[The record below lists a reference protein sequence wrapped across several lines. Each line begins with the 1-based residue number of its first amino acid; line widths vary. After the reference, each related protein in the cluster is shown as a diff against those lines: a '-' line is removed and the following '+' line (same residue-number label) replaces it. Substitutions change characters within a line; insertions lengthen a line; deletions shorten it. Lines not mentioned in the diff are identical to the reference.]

1 MAEMASSCFSE
12 PKEVVMFKK
21 FILAAILTFI
31 FSVPAMAAGI
41 GWSSDYAMKDNV
53 NMISGSDNM
62 NGSAG
67 VFIGTIGEVKLESG
81 KKLIGLGGASFHVGD
96 TGSLV
101 FTAVPLT
108 LFDDVVQLGVSADL
122 SDFRWNDPEDYLFS
136 VGFSASGLVN
146 KLWK

>member
-1 MAEMASSCFSE
+1 
-12 PKEVVMFKK
+12 MFKNLIVAL
-21 FILAAILTFI
+21 FAVLVM
-31 FSVPAMAAGI
+31 SVPAMAASLT
-41 GWSSDYAMKDNV
+41 WSSDYAMKDNI

-81 KKLIGLGGASFHVGD
+81 KKLLGLGGASFHVGD
-96 TGSLV
+96 TGNLV

-136 VGFSASGLVN
+136 VGFSASGLVT
-146 KLWK
+146 KMWK

>member
-1 MAEMASSCFSE
+1 MAEMAYSFFTQ

-41 GWSSDYAMKDNV
+41 GWSSDYAMKDNINV
-53 NMISGSDNM
+53 ISRSSNM

-81 KKLIGLGGASFHVGD
+81 KKLIGLGGASFHVG
-96 TGSLV
+96 
-101 FTAVPLT
+101 
-108 LFDDVVQLGVSADL
+108 
-122 SDFRWNDPEDYLFS
+122 
-136 VGFSASGLVN
+136 
-146 KLWK
+146 

>member
-1 MAEMASSCFSE
+1 
-12 PKEVVMFKK
+12 MFKNLIVAL
-21 FILAAILTFI
+21 FAVLV
-31 FSVPAMAAGI
+31 FSVPAMAADLN
-41 GWSSDYAMKDNV
+41 WSSDYAMKDNI
-53 NMISGSDNM
+53 NMIAGSDNM

-101 FTAVPLT
+101 FTAVPVT
-108 LFDDVVQLGVSADL
+108 LFDDVIQLGVSADL

-136 VGFSASGLVN
+136 VGFSASGLVT

>member
-1 MAEMASSCFSE
+1 
-12 PKEVVMFKK
+12 MFKNLIVAL
-21 FILAAILTFI
+21 FAVLVM
-31 FSVPAMAAGI
+31 SVPATAAGI
-41 GWSSDYAMKDNV
+41 GWSSDYAMKDNI

-96 TGSLV
+96 TGNLV
-101 FTAVPLT
+101 FTAVPVT
-108 LFDDVVQLGVSADL
+108 LFDDVIQLGVSADL

-136 VGFSASGLVN
+136 VGFSASGLVT

>member
-1 MAEMASSCFSE
+1 MLNL
-12 PKEVVMFKK
+12 
-21 FILAAILTFI
+21 ILALFAILVM
-31 FSVPAMAAGI
+31 SAPAMAADLT
-41 GWSSDYAMKDNV
+41 WSSDYAMKDNI
-53 NMISGSDNM
+53 NIISGSDNM

-67 VFIGTIGEVKLESG
+67 VFLGTIGEVKLESG
-81 KKLIGLGGASFHVGD
+81 KKLLGLGGVSFHVGD
-96 TGSLV
+96 TGNLV

-136 VGFSASGLVN
+136 VGFSASGLVD

>member
-1 MAEMASSCFSE
+1 
-12 PKEVVMFKK
+12 MFKNLIVAL
-21 FILAAILTFI
+21 FAVLIMSA
-31 FSVPAMAAGI
+31 SAMAADLT
-41 GWSSDYAMKDNV
+41 WSSDYAMKDNINV
-53 NMISGSDNM
+53 ISGSDNM

-136 VGFSASGLVN
+136 VGFSASGLVT
-146 KLWK
+146 KLWE

>member
-1 MAEMASSCFSE
+1 
-12 PKEVVMFKK
+12 MFKNL
-21 FILAAILTFI
+21 ILAIAIVSAI
-31 FSVPAMAAGI
+31 SGVSMAADLK
-41 GWSSDYAMKDNV
+41 WSQDYAMKDN
-53 NMISGSDNM
+53 ISILSGSDDL

-81 KKLIGLGGASFHVGD
+81 KKLLGLGGASFHIGDSGNMVVGI
-96 TGSLV
+96 
-101 FTAVPLT
+101 VPIT
-108 LFDDVVQLGVSADL
+108 LFDDVVQLGVSMDM

>member
-1 MAEMASSCFSE
+1 
-12 PKEVVMFKK
+12 MFKN
-21 FILAAILTFI
+21 FIVALFAVLVM
-31 FSVPAMAAGI
+31 SVPAMAADLT
-41 GWSSDYAMKDNV
+41 WSSDYAMKDNI
-53 NMISGSDNM
+53 NMIAGSDNM

-81 KKLIGLGGASFHVGD
+81 KKLLGLGGASFHVGD

-101 FTAVPLT
+101 FTVVPLT
-108 LFDDVVQLGVSADL
+108 LFDDVVQIGVSADL

-136 VGFSASGLVN
+136 VGFSASGLVT

>member
-1 MAEMASSCFSE
+1 
-12 PKEVVMFKK
+12 MFKNLIVAL
-21 FILAAILTFI
+21 FAVLIMSA
-31 FSVPAMAAGI
+31 SAMAADLT
-41 GWSSDYAMKDNV
+41 WSSDYAMKDNI

-96 TGSLV
+96 TGNLV
-101 FTAVPLT
+101 FTAVPVT
-108 LFDDVVQLGVSADL
+108 LFDDVIQLGVSADL

>member
-1 MAEMASSCFSE
+1 
-12 PKEVVMFKK
+12 MFKRL
-21 FILAAILTFI
+21 ILAAILTVLL
-31 FSVPAMAAGI
+31 SVPAMAADLS
-41 GWSSDYAMKDNV
+41 WSSDYTMKDNI

-62 NGSAG
+62 DGSAG

-81 KKLIGLGGASFHVGD
+81 KKLLGLGGASFHVGD
-96 TGSLV
+96 TGNLV

-122 SDFRWNDPEDYLFS
+122 SDFKWNDPEDYLFS
-136 VGFSASGLVN
+136 VGFSASGLVT

>member
-1 MAEMASSCFSE
+1 
-12 PKEVVMFKK
+12 MFKK
-21 FILAAILTFI
+21 FLLVVVILLVAA
-31 FSVPAMAAGI
+31 SAQAADLS
-41 GWSSDYAMKDNV
+41 WSSDYAMKDNV
-53 NMISGSDNM
+53 NIISGSDNM

-81 KKLIGLGGASFHVGD
+81 KKLLGLGGASFHVGD
-96 TGSLV
+96 TGNMV
-101 FTAVPLT
+101 VGIVPVT
-108 LFDDVVQLGVSADL
+108 LFDDTIQLGIAVDM

>member
-1 MAEMASSCFSE
+1 
-12 PKEVVMFKK
+12 MFKRL
-21 FILAAILTFI
+21 ILAAAILLI
-31 FSVPAMAAGI
+31 AVSSHAADL
-41 GWSSDYAMKDNV
+41 GWSSDYAMKDNI
-53 NMISGSDNM
+53 NIISGSSDI

-81 KKLIGLGGASFHVGD
+81 KKLLGLGGVSFHLGD
-96 TGSLV
+96 TGNLV
-101 FTAVPLT
+101 FTAVPVS

-122 SDFRWNDPEDYLFS
+122 SDFRFTDPNDYLFS

>member
-1 MAEMASSCFSE
+1 
-12 PKEVVMFKK
+12 MFKK
-21 FILAAILTFI
+21 LIVALFAVLVM
-31 FSVPAMAAGI
+31 SVPAMAASLT
-41 GWSSDYAMKDNV
+41 WSSDYAMKDNI
-53 NMISGSDNM
+53 NMIAGSDNM

-81 KKLIGLGGASFHVGD
+81 KKLLGLGGASFHVGD

-136 VGFSASGLVN
+136 VGFSASGLVT

>member
-1 MAEMASSCFSE
+1 
-12 PKEVVMFKK
+12 MFKN
-21 FILAAILTFI
+21 FIVALFAVLIM
-31 FSVPAMAAGI
+31 SVSAMAADI
-41 GWSSDYAMKDNV
+41 TWSSDYAMKDNINV
-53 NMISGSDNM
+53 IAGSDDI

-96 TGSLV
+96 TGNLV
-101 FTAVPLT
+101 FTAVPVT
-108 LFDDVVQLGVSADL
+108 LFDDVIQLGISADL

>member
-1 MAEMASSCFSE
+1 
-12 PKEVVMFKK
+12 MFKNLIVAL
-21 FILAAILTFI
+21 FAVLIMSA
-31 FSVPAMAAGI
+31 SAMAADLT
-41 GWSSDYAMKDNV
+41 WSSDYAMKDNI
-53 NMISGSDNM
+53 NMIAGSDNM

-81 KKLIGLGGASFHVGD
+81 KKLLGLGGASFHVGD

-101 FTAVPLT
+101 FTVVPLT
-108 LFDDVVQLGVSADL
+108 LFDDVVQIGVSADL

-136 VGFSASGLVN
+136 VGFSASGLVT

>member
-1 MAEMASSCFSE
+1 
-12 PKEVVMFKK
+12 MFKK
-21 FILAAILTFI
+21 FIVALMLFV
-31 FSVPAMAAGI
+31 FLGVSSVPAMAADLT
-41 GWSSDYAMKDNV
+41 WSSDYVMKDNI
-53 NMISGSDNM
+53 NMIAGSDNM

-81 KKLIGLGGASFHVGD
+81 KKLLGLGGASFHVGD
-96 TGSLV
+96 TSSLV

-122 SDFRWNDPEDYLFS
+122 SDFRWNEPEDYLFS

-146 KLWK
+146 KLWN

>member
-1 MAEMASSCFSE
+1 
-12 PKEVVMFKK
+12 MFKK
-21 FILAAILTFI
+21 LILTLFAVLVM
-31 FSVPAMAAGI
+31 SVTTMAADF
-41 GWSSDYAMKDNV
+41 GWSSDYAMKDNINV
-53 NMISGSDNM
+53 ISGSDNM

-122 SDFRWNDPEDYLFS
+122 SDFKWNDPEDYLFS
-136 VGFSASGLVN
+136 VGFSASGLVT

>member
-1 MAEMASSCFSE
+1 
-12 PKEVVMFKK
+12 MFKK
-21 FILAAILTFI
+21 LIIALFAVLIM
-31 FSVPAMAAGI
+31 SVSSMAASLT
-41 GWSSDYAMKDNV
+41 WSSDYAMKDNI
-53 NMISGSDNM
+53 NMIAGSDNM

-101 FTAVPLT
+101 FTAVPVT
-108 LFDDVVQLGVSADL
+108 LFDDVVQLGVSVDL
-122 SDFRWNDPEDYLFS
+122 SDFKWNDPEDYLFS
-136 VGFSASGLVN
+136 VGFSASGLVT

>member
-1 MAEMASSCFSE
+1 
-12 PKEVVMFKK
+12 MFKNLIVAL
-21 FILAAILTFI
+21 FAVLVM
-31 FSVPAMAAGI
+31 SVPAIAASLT
-41 GWSSDYAMKDNV
+41 WSSDYAMKDNI

-67 VFIGTIGEVKLESG
+67 VIIGTIGEVKLESG
-81 KKLIGLGGASFHVGD
+81 KKLLGLGGASFHVGD

-122 SDFRWNDPEDYLFS
+122 SDFTWNDPEDYLFS
-136 VGFSASGLVN
+136 VGFSASGLVT

>member
-1 MAEMASSCFSE
+1 MAEMAYSFFTQ

-41 GWSSDYAMKDNV
+41 GRSSDYAMKDNINV
-53 NMISGSDNM
+53 ISRSSNM

-67 VFIGTIGEVKLESG
+67 VFIGTIGEVKLDTG
-81 KKLIGLGGASFHVGD
+81 KQLIGLGGASFHVGD

-108 LFDDVVQLGVSADL
+108 LFD
-122 SDFRWNDPEDYLFS
+122 
-136 VGFSASGLVN
+136 
-146 KLWK
+146 

>member
-1 MAEMASSCFSE
+1 
-12 PKEVVMFKK
+12 MFKNL
-21 FILAAILTFI
+21 ILAIAIVL
-31 FSVPAMAAGI
+31 AMAGVSMAADL
-41 GWSSDYAMKDNV
+41 GWSQDYAMKDN
-53 NMISGSDNM
+53 ISILSGSDDL

-81 KKLIGLGGASFHVGD
+81 KKLLGLGGASFHIGD
-96 TGSLV
+96 TGNLV
-101 FTAVPLT
+101 FTAVPVT

-146 KLWK
+146 KLWQ

>member
-1 MAEMASSCFSE
+1 
-12 PKEVVMFKK
+12 MFKK
-21 FILAAILTFI
+21 LIIALFAVLIM
-31 FSVPAMAAGI
+31 SVSSMAASLT
-41 GWSSDYAMKDNV
+41 WSSDYAMKDNI

-81 KKLIGLGGASFHVGD
+81 KKLLGLGGASFHVGD
-96 TGSLV
+96 TGNLV

-136 VGFSASGLVN
+136 VGFSASGLVD